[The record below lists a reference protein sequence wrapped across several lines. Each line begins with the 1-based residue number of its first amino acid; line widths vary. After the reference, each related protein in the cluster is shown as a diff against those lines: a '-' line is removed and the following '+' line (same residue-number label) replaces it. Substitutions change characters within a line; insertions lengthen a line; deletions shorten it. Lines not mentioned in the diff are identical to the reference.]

1 MRAFASVVEVPE
13 PLGEGLETRCGHGG
27 PGPSSASRS
36 RGFEA
41 RPRAA
46 SRLNRRR
53 DERGSATIFVIGF
66 ALVLFLCAG
75 LVIDGGLAIN
85 KRMRV
90 ADDAE
95 QVARVGA
102 DSIDANVYRHTEVLQ
117 IDESLARRRM
127 GDYMASLG
135 YTPGQWE
142 PEIHNDRVSVT
153 VHDTSKSYILGLF
166 IPTPFRVQA
175 SAEAV
180 PDTGT
185 GVGGP

>member
-1 MRAFASVVEVPE
+1 MRGRTLA
-13 PLGEGLETRCGHGG
+13 
-27 PGPSSASRS
+27 
-36 RGFEA
+36 
-41 RPRAA
+41 
-46 SRLNRRR
+46 R

-185 GVGGP
+185 GLGGP